1 MHWAVAVRILKQV
14 LLMLI
19 LSPVVLPCRGLREW
33 LNLRGDGP
41 QASVGKL
48 RRVGIGDLLCPARLL
63 GRRRVDRG
71 TVLRADII
79 TLAVALR
86 GIVGLEGLGDQL
98 VEANLLR
105 VVDDLHNLGV
115 VGASGA
121 GLAVGGIRRHATGEP
136 DRRAEHARCFPKQ
149 LLSTPVTA
157 NPDVDDLLAFLPW
170 AGDRRAEHR
179 MRLRIFQYRVRA
191 ALERLIFRHQLCG
204 PTKNPTHL
212 RHLSIYDCLWSAQR
226 ARGHDCSDLATR
238 NYGTTR
244 AMVWVVRTLSLL
256 SVNPHDPTAI
266 LPDLRAALNGEV
278 SFLPVP
284 LHDGTRA
291 SILRNSQRAGEPID
305 ESIALV
311 VGTSGSTGTPKG
323 AQLTVDNLVSSAT
336 ATHQWLGGEGQWLL
350 AMPAY
355 HIAGLQVLI
364 RSLLAG
370 TNPVCVDVTDGFDVA
385 AFADGAEALTGAGAG
400 DRAYT
405 SLAPMQ
411 LAKAL
416 EEPFGA
422 AALRLFDAVLVGGAA
437 LNPQVAARAEELG
450 INVVTT
456 YGSSE
461 TAGGCVYD
469 GQPIEGAQVA
479 IENGRVWLGGPM
491 IAHGYRNA
499 PGHEAFDKPGW
510 FATSDA
516 GEIRDGRLVITGRLD
531 TIIDSGGLKLHP
543 EVLERELLAI
553 DGVTGACVVGVP
565 HPRLGHAIVAA
576 YEGTAE
582 LGDVMDGLGDAE
594 DAGRIN
600 HWMIPKDLRRVEA
613 LPLIGPGKVDRKK
626 VAALF

>member
-1 MHWAVAVRILKQV
+1 
-14 LLMLI
+14 
-19 LSPVVLPCRGLREW
+19 
-33 LNLRGDGP
+33 
-41 QASVGKL
+41 
-48 RRVGIGDLLCPARLL
+48 
-63 GRRRVDRG
+63 
-71 TVLRADII
+71 
-79 TLAVALR
+79 
-86 GIVGLEGLGDQL
+86 
-98 VEANLLR
+98 
-105 VVDDLHNLGV
+105 
-115 VGASGA
+115 
-121 GLAVGGIRRHATGEP
+121 
-136 DRRAEHARCFPKQ
+136 
-149 LLSTPVTA
+149 
-157 NPDVDDLLAFLPW
+157 
-170 AGDRRAEHR
+170 
-179 MRLRIFQYRVRA
+179 
-191 ALERLIFRHQLCG
+191 
-204 PTKNPTHL
+204 
-212 RHLSIYDCLWSAQR
+212 
-226 ARGHDCSDLATR
+226 
-238 NYGTTR
+238 
-244 AMVWVVRTLSLL
+244 MVWVVRTLSLL

-278 SFLPVP
+278 SLLPVP

-323 AQLTVDNLVSSAT
+323 AQLTVENLVSSAA

-370 TNPVCVDVTDGFDVA
+370 TDPVCVDVTDGFDVA
-385 AFADGAEALTGAGAG
+385 AFADGAEALTGAGSGAD

-411 LAKAL
+411 LAKAM
-416 EEPFGA
+416 EEPFGV
-422 AALRLFDAVLVGGAA
+422 AALRLFDAILVGGAA

-469 GQPIEGAQVA
+469 GQPIAGAQVA

-499 PGHEAFDKPGW
+499 PGHEAFSKPGW
-510 FATSDA
+510 FTTSDT

-553 DGVTGACVVGVP
+553 DGITGACVVGVP
-565 HPRLGHAIVAA
+565 HPRLGQAIVAA

-582 LGDVMDGLGDAE
+582 FGDIMDGLGDAE

-613 LPLIGPGKVDRKK
+613 LPLTGPGKVDRKK